1 MAPGERRYVHVRNK
15 FADIDNIQIPF
26 ESDDCDSNFH
36 LYVLLFE
43 CGKALSPFSN
53 PNQFDKETHP
63 REFNWYQYTKDVDAW
78 EIAWDIV
85 CDLDLDINYHKF
97 SSFKYNYL
105 LKYFNN
111 NKII

>member
-1 MAPGERRYVHVRNK
+1 MRN
-15 FADIDNIQIPF
+15 NG
-26 ESDDCDSNFH
+26 